1 MKKQYLL
8 AGIAFMMMTFS
19 ACNDETFDIGNTLTQ
34 DADKLSIT
42 STEFEVDDSMRTVL
56 ADSVLL
62 RSGYC
67 YLGKLKD
74 PERGN
79 FVTAEF
85 MTQFNV
91 VESFSMQP
99 ESKIANKYNGMAAA
113 DSCQLEFYMEDPT
126 NTVDT
131 LAAMKIRISELGTPL
146 EEGQKYYSNFDPVKE
161 GYVRKGGFVKDKMF
175 SYNDL
180 TVKDSIR
187 NITGYYNFIN
197 VKLNQPYTD
206 KNGVEYNNY
215 GTYIMQQYYRHPEYF
230 KNSYAFIHNV
240 CPGVYVSVV
249 DGEGVYTQVPDMC
262 LRLYYT
268 IQVNADSTAMYASAL
283 AGTEEVLQTTKITT
297 DQNVLNELAKN
308 DSCTYLKAPA
318 GLYTEVA
325 LPIDDILKGHEN
337 DSILTAKISFQRIN
351 SGFESGTMKTP
362 SYLMMVPKDSI
373 YSFFEKEKLP
383 DNKLTYSTA
392 ITKGTNLYTFS
403 NISTLIT
410 QLAKTKE
417 DNVKKYGPQWLNE
430 HPDWYKVLLVP
441 VQAIMTAVSGTST
454 ISGYEQSIGITGT
467 KLVGGKNNPYDPV
480 KLDIVYGKFN

>member
-1 MKKQYLL
+1 M
-8 AGIAFMMMTFS
+8 
-19 ACNDETFDIGNTLTQ
+19 
-34 DADKLSIT
+34 
-42 STEFEVDDSMRTVL
+42 
-56 ADSVLL
+56 
-62 RSGYC
+62 
-67 YLGKLKD
+67 
-74 PERGN
+74 
-79 FVTAEF
+79 
-85 MTQFNV
+85 
-91 VESFSMQP
+91 
-99 ESKIANKYNGMAAA
+99 
-113 DSCQLEFYMEDPT
+113 
-126 NTVDT
+126 
-131 LAAMKIRISELGTPL
+131 
-146 EEGQKYYSNFDPVKE
+146 
-161 GYVRKGGFVKDKMF
+161 
-175 SYNDL
+175 
-180 TVKDSIR
+180 
-187 NITGYYNFIN
+187 
-197 VKLNQPYTD
+197 
-206 KNGVEYNNY
+206 
-215 GTYIMQQYYRHPEYF
+215 
-230 KNSYAFIHNV
+230 
-240 CPGVYVSVV
+240 
-249 DGEGVYTQVPDMC
+249 
-262 LRLYYT
+262 
-268 IQVNADSTAMYASAL
+268 
-283 AGTEEVLQTTKITT
+283 LQTTKITT